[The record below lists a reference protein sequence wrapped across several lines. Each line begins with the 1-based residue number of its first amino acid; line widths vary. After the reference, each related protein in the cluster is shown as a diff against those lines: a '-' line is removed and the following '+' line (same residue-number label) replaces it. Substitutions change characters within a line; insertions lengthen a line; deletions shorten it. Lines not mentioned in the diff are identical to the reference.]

1 MPNILFLD
9 ACARSESR
17 TRRLAEALLA
27 RLEGEVTTLR
37 LAQLGLRVL
46 DEDAL
51 ARRSALT
58 ARGAFSDPVF
68 ALARQFAAADE
79 IVLAAPFW
87 DLSFP
92 ALVKLYCEQI
102 CIVGVTFRYTPE
114 GVPEGLCRASR
125 LHYVTTSGG
134 PCLADFGF
142 GYIRALSQQFFG
154 IPEVRCIAAENLDL
168 VGADPEA
175 ILAARIAQL

>member
-1 MPNILFLD
+1 MSSILFLD
-9 ACARSESR
+9 ACVRSESR

-37 LAQLGLRVL
+37 LAQLELRPL
-46 DEDAL
+46 DEAAL
-51 ARRSALT
+51 ALRSTLT
-58 ARGAFSDPVF
+58 ARGAFSDPIF

-92 ALVKLYCEQI
+92 ALVKLYCEHI
-102 CIVGVTFRYTPE
+102 CTVGVTFRYTPE
-114 GVPEGLCRASR
+114 GIPEGLCRASR

-134 PCLADFGF
+134 PYLANFGF
-142 GYIRALSQQFFG
+142 SYIRALSQQFFG

-168 VGADPEA
+168 LGADPEE
-175 ILAARIAQL
+175 ILTARIAQL

>member
-9 ACARSESR
+9 ACPRSESR

-27 RLEGEVTTLR
+27 QLEGEVTTLR
-37 LAQLGLRVL
+37 LAQLDLRPL
-46 DEDAL
+46 DEAAL
-51 ARRSALT
+51 ARRSAL
-58 ARGAFSDPVF
+58 AECGAFSDPIF

-114 GVPEGLCRASR
+114 GVPEGLCRAAR
-125 LHYVTTSGG
+125 LHYVTTAGG

-154 IPEVRCIAAENLDL
+154 IPEVHCIAAENLDL

-175 ILAARIAQL
+175 ILTARIAQL